1 MMTYIISNFPEAY
14 DNIVENIEE
23 EMDDDNDPLT
33 IKSICDK
40 LLEKYDQT
48 DVQSE
53 TKSST

>member
-1 MMTYIISNFPEAY
+1 MTYIISNFPEAY